1 LVGGGTLRADAP
13 SLDVRLP
20 GLEERS
26 PRRLLLSR
34 GPAPEGWSA
43 IADPEDIATLDRV
56 DHLMIEGGA
65 ETAAAFLRA
74 DLVDRLLLYR
84 APILIGSGLA
94 GIGDIGLT
102 DLADAHG
109 RWHQT
114 EERQFGPDRLEVYA
128 RTRSA

>member
-1 LVGGGTLRADAP
+1 M
-13 SLDVRLP
+13 RLP

-34 GPAPEGWSA
+34 GPAPEGWST
-43 IADPEDIATLDRV
+43 IADPADIATLDRV

-102 DLADAHG
+102 NLADAHG
-109 RWHQT
+109 RWRQT
-114 EERQFGPDRLEVYA
+114 DQRQFGPDRLEVYA

>member
-1 LVGGGTLRADAP
+1 
-13 SLDVRLP
+13 
-20 GLEERS
+20 
-26 PRRLLLSR
+26 
-34 GPAPEGWSA
+34 
-43 IADPEDIATLDRV
+43 
-56 DHLMIEGGA
+56 MIEGGA

-109 RWHQT
+109 RWRQT
-114 EERQFGPDRLEVYA
+114 EERRFGPDRPRVH
-128 RTRSA
+128 